1 MSVQRQ
7 ILGLRLL
14 AAAFSMWIC
23 GSVAMAQRSQPRYDP
38 QEASDR
44 NAEML
49 ILRQQIATNQDIA
62 QINGRLAVVEQ
73 TAHDARGEV
82 KEIRNMMYGIAGTL
96 LVSLIMQVAAIKR
109 VSGRRSAWGKREST
123 DE

>member
-14 AAAFSMWIC
+14 AAAFSVWMC
-23 GSVAMAQRSQPRYDP
+23 ASVALAQRQPRYDP

-49 ILRQQIATNQDIA
+49 ILRQQIATNRDIA
-62 QINGRLAVVEQ
+62 QINSKLAVVES